1 MPPIRGACAQGY
13 LRGPLWH
20 VFTECLH
27 SACEC
32 LAISNEKMKLVR
44 VIFGVLSERVFSLCI
59 DFKPIFKSWASIFEV
74 LGVPGATWASKGG
87 PRVSQGDPAKDSG
100 LILVLLWVP
109 ILKFFLT
116 MDAPLRPKMRN
127 IGKKTRS

>member
-20 VFTECLH
+20 VFKECLH

-32 LAISNEKMKLVR
+32 LPFFNENMKLRWAIV
-44 VIFGVLSERVFSLCI
+44 GVLSERGFLLCI
-59 DFKPIFKSWASIFEV
+59 DFKPIFKYWASIFEV

-87 PRVSQGDPAKDSG
+87 PRVSQGDPAKHPG
-100 LILVLLWVP
+100 FILVLFRVP

-116 MDAPLRPKMRN
+116 MDVPCDQK
-127 IGKKTRS
+127 